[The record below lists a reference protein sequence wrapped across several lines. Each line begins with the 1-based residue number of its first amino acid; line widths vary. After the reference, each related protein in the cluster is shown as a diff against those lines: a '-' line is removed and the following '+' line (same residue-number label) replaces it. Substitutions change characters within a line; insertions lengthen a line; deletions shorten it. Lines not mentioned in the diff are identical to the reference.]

1 MSASRQVDGP
11 IQVDGPKLFD
21 GANRLIAS
29 RARLMRYFESCD
41 SGWLKSGDRLEISR

>member
-1 MSASRQVDGP
+1 VSASRQVDGP
-11 IQVDGPKLFD
+11 IQVDGPKRVD
-21 GANRLIAS
+21 GANHPIDS